1 MLVYWCACIVLT
13 RNSALL
19 SWRVLLIVSYALVE
33 MTGLLSPG
41 TSGVS
46 RKSPAGRP
54 PPLLTWEPSVKVIPK
69 WRYISKLTVSGPLL
83 LLSASGDVTGTDVWF
98 LYDLQRRRTKL
109 KFSVKVLKETSTLGG
124 FRMHRRW
131 SAYLGPPVLLVQQ
144 PPLVNASSIW
154 GLDQDIVTVA

>member
-46 RKSPAGRP
+46 RKSPAGQP
-54 PPLLTWEPSVKVIPK
+54 PPLLTWELCVKVIPK
-69 WRYISKLTVSGPLL
+69 WRYILQLTVSGHLL
-83 LLSASGDVTGTDVWF
+83 LLSASGDVTGTDIWF
-98 LYDLQRRRTKL
+98 LYDLQRQRTKL
-109 KFSVKVLKETSTLGG
+109 KFLSRCYRRHLSSVDAGRTGTG
-124 FRMHRRW
+124 
-131 SAYLGPPVLLVQQ
+131 LLTRGLLCFWYSN
-144 PPLVNASSIW
+144 PPLVNASSIG
-154 GLDQDIVTVA
+154 GLDQDVVPVA